1 MSEKPLAARCVVPA
15 IACKALSAREDSRV
29 ERSPG
34 PWDRCSPLE
43 ARAELQKGSG
53 SSTRCTGQSRGG
65 TANATHPINSQNQV
79 VLGQLSAERL
89 RRRILFSPH
98 LYCIHVINSVDA
110 VQGCKRQSFQPRAR
124 PGFFQVLKHLIVQ
137 NVGAFDA
144 SCNCSCGKEATEL
157 LPSVSH
163 VLTYPSGWSQG
174 GTVLAQRQP
183 RDVVVHKVLYPMVHA
198 SFKVTLQ
205 HRDRERQRHR
215 GLCCVPF
222 SLPHRAA
229 QGKPVSTRIV
239 PDN

>member
-65 TANATHPINSQNQV
+65 TADAAHPINSQNQV
-79 VLGQLSAERL
+79 VLGQLSAGSL
-89 RRRILFSPH
+89 HGRILFSPH
-98 LYCIHVINSVDA
+98 LYCIHIVNSVDT

-163 VLTYPSGWSQG
+163 VLTYPCGWRNGSCTKAAEGRCYAQSFISDGTRQLQG
-174 GTVLAQRQP
+174 YLT
-183 RDVVVHKVLYPMVHA
+183 
-198 SFKVTLQ
+198 
-205 HRDRERQRHR
+205 
-215 GLCCVPF
+215 
-222 SLPHRAA
+222 A
-229 QGKPVSTRIV
+229 QGQRETETPWSLLCPLLPAPQSSSGEAR
-239 PDN
+239 